1 MIREKIEHD
10 ERLLDEFYN
19 GEGFFDLD
27 HQCLFENYEKLKSF
41 FVTSSRSQLLAL
53 IAMLFLLILTLAYWN
68 KKERGTS
75 NLQPIIA

>member
-1 MIREKIEHD
+1 MLATLSHSEPLPVKVHQI
-10 ERLLDEFYN
+10 
-19 GEGFFDLD
+19 FFWTWL
-27 HQCLFENYEKLKSF
+27 YKKLESF